1 MKVENRVKKYS
12 DFQKVLNLGQSYR
25 LPTLTLFFLNNDLG
39 RSRVGISVSKKCGN
53 AVVRNKIKRQIRAI
67 ISKEMD
73 LTKSIDYVFI
83 VRTEFDINNFEKSR
97 QDIKSLIEKVGQ
109 TSEKIS

>member
-12 DFQKVLNLGQSYR
+12 DFQKVLNLGKSYR

-39 RSRVGISVSKKCGN
+39 RSRIGISVSKKCGN
-53 AVVRNKIKRQIRAI
+53 AVTRNKIKRQIRAI
-67 ISKEMD
+67 ISREMD
-73 LTKSIDYVFI
+73 LTKNIDYVFI

-97 QDIKSLIEKVGQ
+97 EDIKTLIEKVGQ
-109 TSEKIS
+109 TSEKNS